1 MLPQH
6 PRVDRTK
13 HLARVSGL
21 LARHPAVAIL
31 GARQVG
37 KTTLAREVMARFDG
51 PTTHF
56 DLEDVDDLARLAEP
70 KLTLGAATGLVVI
83 DEVQRRPDLFA
94 SLRVLIDRPDRQAR
108 FLLLGSA
115 SGELLRQSSETLAGR
130 IIYHELGGFELTEVG
145 RHRSDE
151 LWLRGGFPRSFL
163 AESEA
168 ASAEWRTGFV
178 RTFLERDLPQLGVRI
193 PAPTLHRFWRMLAHS
208 HGQLWNGAEFGRAFG
223 VAHTTVRRY
232 LDLLCAALVV
242 RQLAPWHENL
252 SKRQVRSPKVYL
264 ADSGLLHTLLGVQD
278 RYALDGHPKIGA
290 SWEGF
295 VISALVEQLGV
306 AWQDCHFWAAHA
318 GPELDLFVSYG
329 GQRLGF
335 EIKRTTSPRRTRSM
349 HSALAALRLD
359 RLDVIHAGEHTFA
372 LGDRLRAVSLARLA
386 DDVAPISQN
395 P

>member
-1 MLPQH
+1 MTLRPHIQRPQH
-6 PRVDRTK
+6 
-13 HLARVSGL
+13 LSRVSGL
-21 LARHPAVAIL
+21 LRRHPAVAIL

-37 KTTLAREVMARFDG
+37 KTTLAREVMAGFEG
-51 PTTHF
+51 QTTHF
-56 DLEDVDDLARLAEP
+56 DLEDMDDLARLEEP
-70 KLTLGAATGLVVI
+70 KLTLGSLQGLVVI

-94 SLRVLIDRPDRQAR
+94 NLRVLIDRPDGQAR

-115 SGELLRQSSETLAGR
+115 SGALLRQSSETLAGR
-130 IIYHELGGFELTEVG
+130 VIYHDLEGFDLCEVG
-145 RHRSDE
+145 RQRADE

-163 AESEA
+163 AESDA
-168 ASAEWRTGFV
+168 ASFEWRRGFV

-193 PAPTLHRFWRMLAHS
+193 PAQTLHRFWRMLAHN

-232 LDLLCAALVV
+232 LDLLCGALVV

-252 SKRQVRSPKVYL
+252 AKRQVKSPKVYL
-264 ADSGLLHTLLGVQD
+264 ADSGLLHTLLDLDD

-295 VISALVEQLGV
+295 VISALARRLGV

-318 GPELDLFVSYG
+318 GPELDLLVCR
-329 GQRLGF
+329 GQRRLGF

-349 HSALAALRLD
+349 HRARAALKLD
-359 RLDVIHAGEHTFA
+359 SLDVIHAGDHTFP
-372 LGDRLRAVSLARLA
+372 LGDGIRAVSFGRLFE
-386 DDVAPISQN
+386 DIS
-395 P
+395 PLV

>member
-1 MLPQH
+1 MNPLPHIQR
-6 PRVDRTK
+6 PR

-21 LARHPAVAIL
+21 LARNPAVAIL

-37 KTTLAREVMARFDG
+37 KTTLAREVMAGFDG

-56 DLEDVDDLARLAEP
+56 DLEDVDDLARLEEP
-70 KLTLGAATGLVVI
+70 KLALGRLRGLVVI

-94 SLRVLIDRPDRQAR
+94 SLRVLIDRPDGQAR

-130 IIYHELGGFELTEVG
+130 VIYHDLEGFDLGEVG
-145 RHRSDE
+145 QRRGDE

-163 AESEA
+163 AESSA
-168 ASAEWRTGFV
+168 ASCEWRTGFV

-193 PAPTLHRFWRMLAHS
+193 PAPTLHRFWRMLAHN

-232 LDLLCAALVV
+232 LDLLCGALVV

-252 SKRQVRSPKVYL
+252 AKRQVKSPKVYL
-264 ADSGLLHTLLGVQD
+264 ADSGLLHSLLGVGD
-278 RYALDGHPKIGA
+278 RYELDGHPKIGA

-295 VISALVEQLGV
+295 VISALVRRLNV
-306 AWQDCHFWAAHA
+306 AWGDCHFWAAHA
-318 GPELDLFVSYG
+318 GPELDLLVSQG
-329 GQRLGF
+329 RRRLGF

-349 HSALAALRLD
+349 HAALETLKLD

-372 LGDRLRAVSLARLA
+372 LGEKIRAVSFARLFE
-386 DDVAPISQN
+386 DIAPLA
-395 P
+395 